1 MQNFGE
7 LYIVTDYMDTDLHD
21 VIRLNSKISRQH
33 KQYFMYQLMRGL
45 KYTHSAG
52 VIHRDIKPQ
61 NLLVNDKCELRIC
74 DFGLATVKNER
85 INATYDLTPYVVTRW
100 FRAPELLLKYQTKNY
115 TSKIDMWSAG
125 CVLAELYLKKVLF
138 GEKDMAKQVQR
149 FVALLGALPQHLM
162 DQIKDQS
169 VRNFLND
176 CVKKTKRVSFEEL
189 FPGIEK
195 DALDL
200 LRRLLCYDP
209 AERISAEEAL
219 EHPFFKE
226 LHTKEPEGV
235 QARIDYFDFEFE
247 QYTLDR
253 KILRE
258 LIMDEILL
266 YHSKEARDY
275 YEKCKAKYPKGV
287 LEILYQRV
295 GAAPTVSLPPT
306 TTSNNSSA
314 CKQAQSAQR
323 MDESMEDV
331 DTAPGTVNSSAASEK
346 KQQEAAQHA
355 KNVVA

>member
-1 MQNFGE
+1 
-7 LYIVTDYMDTDLHD
+7 
-21 VIRLNSKISRQH
+21 
-33 KQYFMYQLMRGL
+33 
-45 KYTHSAG
+45 
-52 VIHRDIKPQ
+52 
-61 NLLVNDKCELRIC
+61 
-74 DFGLATVKNER
+74 
-85 INATYDLTPYVVTRW
+85 LTPYVVTRW

-266 YHSKEARDY
+266 YHSKDARDY